1 MLLLTESVEIP
12 QKVSFADLSQILTI
26 DDLILTGVE
35 SEVSEVVIESS
46 VEGRFFFVA
55 VADVKEGLA
64 WALDRLN

>member
-64 WALDRLN
+64 